1 MYFLRKTWMQDFDL
15 SESAFITTGIL
26 ETLSLYWWK
35 INI

>member
-1 MYFLRKTWMQDFDL
+1 MYFLRKTWMQDL
-15 SESAFITTGIL
+15 SESASITTGIL